1 MRLAVDRETLASVCI
16 SLGGRCASVILKALR
31 AAMSAVLFL
40 GWTGLGGL
48 LIARL
53 MAAGWKPVMSPSSLL
68 DIWYSLYLSSRSWG
82 IEVRIFCVM
91 VVGV

>member
-1 MRLAVDRETLASVCI
+1 
-16 SLGGRCASVILKALR
+16 
-31 AAMSAVLFL
+31 MSAVLFL
-40 GWTGLGGL
+40 GWIGLGGL

-82 IEVRIFCVM
+82 IEVRILLM